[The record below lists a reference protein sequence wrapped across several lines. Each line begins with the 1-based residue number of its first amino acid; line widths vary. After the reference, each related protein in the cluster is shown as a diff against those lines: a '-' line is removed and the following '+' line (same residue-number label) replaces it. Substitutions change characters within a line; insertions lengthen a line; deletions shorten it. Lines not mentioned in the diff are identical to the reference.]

1 MNNIKKI
8 VLCLIFLAYNINV
21 LGQCDP
27 FTVAHYNLSN
37 LPANIGGVNVSVS
50 GVNSGPV
57 NFSNNTSCSKSNYG
71 AIGLYPTNTATF
83 TFSQPVY
90 EVTFAPHAMNISENG
105 TVTTNG
111 GIPVLSTNCSSDF
124 TITGNNFERTGGAEA
139 YNGLALKVL
148 IPGGATTITFTCNA
162 SSQDPNSAWILELLN
177 CISTLNLEDNEFDE
191 NLKVYPNPTK
201 SEFTVDLGESHNYVL
216 VTLTD
221 VNNRLIY
228 SNTYNNS
235 QLINLNIDGPAGF
248 YFLTIETE
256 SKKSV
261 MKLIKD

>member
-1 MNNIKKI
+1 MNNIKKTLLSL
-8 VLCLIFLAYNINV
+8 VFLAHNINV
-21 LGQCDP
+21 FGQCDP

-50 GVNSGPV
+50 GINSGPV
-57 NFSNNTSCSKSNYG
+57 STVYNLSCSKSNYG
-71 AIGLYPTNTATF
+71 AIGLYPTNTAIF

-90 EVTFAPHAMNISENG
+90 EVTFAANAMSVSENG
-105 TVTTNG
+105 TVTTNAG
-111 GIPVLSTNCSSDF
+111 VPTLYTNCSSDF
-124 TITGNNFERTGGAEA
+124 TITGNNFERTGGVE
-139 YNGLALKVL
+139 YGNGLALKVVM
-148 IPGGATTITFTCNA
+148 PSGATIITFTCNA
-162 SSQDPNSAWILELLN
+162 APQDLYGAWVLELLD

-201 SEFTVDLGESHNYVL
+201 GEFSVDLRESHNYVI

-221 VNNRLIY
+221 INKRLIY